1 MLLEKDKFL
10 PILKDVSLI
19 FNKYL
24 ESITDSLNLFSWP
37 EDISMSLG
45 KIQLTLLLK
54 ICLSPK
60 YKSSKEKIQN

>member
-60 YKSSKEKIQN
+60 YKSNKEKIQN

>member
-60 YKSSKEKIQN
+60 DKSNKEKIQN

>member
-45 KIQLTLLLK
+45 KIQLTILLK

-60 YKSSKEKIQN
+60 YKSNKEKIQN

>member
-10 PILKDVSLI
+10 PILKDVSLT

-60 YKSSKEKIQN
+60 YKSNKEKIQN

>member
-10 PILKDVSLI
+10 PVLKDVSLI

-60 YKSSKEKIQN
+60 YESNKEKNQN

>member
-10 PILKDVSLI
+10 PVLKDVSLI

-60 YKSSKEKIQN
+60 YKSNKEKIQN

>member
-60 YKSSKEKIQN
+60 YESNKEKNQN